1 MNSFCKIIFII
12 LAQSSACKYVLHC
25 SPEPQTIIQYIG
37 RSDLDTKLIVSFS
50 DGLSLSLGTLRNR
63 QIKTL
68 GCFHRLSELENKSNI
83 FINIWSNQLIKK
95 SLNRLDHIAFFG
107 PADREYAINKYK
119 INKEKTSI
127 ILFGVD
133 TNFWKLSKVS
143 LMIFFSIGQDQVE
156 ILIHSK
162 NEKKI

>member
-1 MNSFCKIIFII
+1 MSF
-12 LAQSSACKYVLHC
+12 
-25 SPEPQTIIQYIG
+25 
-37 RSDLDTKLIVSFS
+37 RFS

-83 FINIWSNQLIKK
+83 FINIWSNQLIKN

-107 PADREYAINKYK
+107 PADREYAISKYK

-133 TNFWKLSKVS
+133 TNFGSCQKFHQMS
-143 LMIFFSIGQDQVE
+143 IFFQLGKIQVE
-156 ILIHSK
+156 ILIH
-162 NEKKI
+162 